1 MGQRPRHLTLF
12 FQRRWCSRVISERE
26 EGLSSR
32 AQARDLAQAVLITQ
46 VTLGDPLR
54 TGEVPRRLSRLGM
67 MDGARLGD
75 SIIAPPV
82 WSFHYSNTPR
92 ILR

>member
-1 MGQRPRHLTLF
+1 MVLARYLGA
-12 FQRRWCSRVISERE
+12 RRRLVISSASE
-26 EGLSSR
+26 
-32 AQARDLAQAVLITQ
+32 DLAQAVLITQ

-54 TGEVPRRLSRLGM
+54 MGEVPRRLSRLGM